1 MTEWLKVPLSKSGLR
16 LRNVGSNPTLS
27 ANPPFVKRK
36 IMDREWFFYMLR
48 CKDDS
53 IYSGIA
59 LDVAERLKKH
69 NNGTG
74 ARYTAVHR
82 PAVLIYWQRLN
93 SVSEAMRRE
102 TQVKKL
108 PRNKKEQMAW
118 RFFDMDAKVHQ
129 YFEKTSSPQK
139 EICLKL
145 REIILQVF
153 PDITE
158 AMKSGVP
165 AYADGIFNIR
175 IRQNQINLE
184 FSIAG
189 LTKKQLALF
198 EGSGKTMRHIKIC
211 MLDDID
217 EKKLVKLLKM
227 AGKNLKAC

>member
-1 MTEWLKVPLSKSGLR
+1 M
-16 LRNVGSNPTLS
+16 NC
-27 ANPPFVKRK
+27 
-36 IMDREWFFYMLR
+36 EWFFYMLR

-108 PRNKKEQMAW
+108 PRAKKEQLAW
-118 RFFDMDAKVHQ
+118 RFFDMDAKVQ
-129 YFEKTSSPQK
+129 RYFEKTPSTQK

-145 REIILQVF
+145 REIILHVF

-165 AYADGIFNIR
+165 AYAEGLFDIR
-175 IRQNQINLE
+175 AEQNQVNLG
-184 FSIAG
+184 FSVAG

-198 EGSGKTMRHIKIC
+198 EGSGKTMRRVKIRT
-211 MLDDID
+211 LADVD
-217 EKKLVKLLKM
+217 EKKLVKLLKI
-227 AGKNLKAC
+227 AGKNLKAG

>member
-1 MTEWLKVPLSKSGLR
+1 
-16 LRNVGSNPTLS
+16 
-27 ANPPFVKRK
+27 
-36 IMDREWFFYMLR
+36 MDREWFFYMLR

-108 PRNKKEQMAW
+108 PRTKKEQLAW
-118 RFFDMDAKVHQ
+118 RFFDMDAKVQQ

-145 REIILQVF
+145 REIILHTF
-153 PDITE
+153 PDIPE
-158 AMKSGVP
+158 SMKSGAP
-165 AYADGIFNIR
+165 AYAGGLFDIR
-175 IRQNQINLE
+175 VQKNHVSLG

-189 LTKKQLALF
+189 LTKKQLVLF
-198 EGSGKTMRHIKIC
+198 AGSGKTARRIKIRT
-211 MLDDID
+211 LADID

-227 AGKNLKAC
+227 TGKNLKAC

>member
-1 MTEWLKVPLSKSGLR
+1 
-16 LRNVGSNPTLS
+16 
-27 ANPPFVKRK
+27 
-36 IMDREWFFYMLR
+36 MDREWFFYMLR

-59 LDVAERLKKH
+59 LDVADRLKKH

-82 PAVLIYWQRLN
+82 PAVLIYWERFN
-93 SVSEAMRRE
+93 SISEAMRRE

-108 PRNKKEQMAW
+108 PRSKKEQLAW
-118 RFFDMDAKVHQ
+118 RFFDMDAKVQQ
-129 YFEKTSSPQK
+129 YLEKTPPPHK

-158 AMKSGVP
+158 ELKRGVP
-165 AYADGIFNIR
+165 VFDGGRFEIR
-175 IRQNQINLE
+175 VQKNQVNLV

-198 EGSGKTMRHIKIC
+198 EGNGKTMRHIKISTVA
-211 MLDDID
+211 DFD

-227 AGKNLKAC
+227 AGKNLKAG

>member
-1 MTEWLKVPLSKSGLR
+1 
-16 LRNVGSNPTLS
+16 
-27 ANPPFVKRK
+27 
-36 IMDREWFFYMLR
+36 MDREWFFYMLR

-82 PAVLIYWQRLN
+82 PAVLIYWERFN
-93 SVSEAMRRE
+93 SISEAMRRE
-102 TQVKKL
+102 TRVKKL
-108 PRNKKEQMAW
+108 PRGKKEQLAW
-118 RFFDMDAKVHQ
+118 RFFDMDTKVQQ
-129 YFEKTSSPQK
+129 YFEKTTPPQK
-139 EICLKL
+139 EICQKL
-145 REIILQVF
+145 REIILHTF

-165 AYADGIFNIR
+165 AYAGGLFNISV
-175 IRQNQINLE
+175 QPNQVNLE

-189 LTKKQLALF
+189 MTKKQAALF
-198 EGSGKTMRHIKIC
+198 EGNGKTMRRVKIHT
-211 MLDDID
+211 LADID
-217 EKKLVKLLKM
+217 EKKLGKLLKI